1 MVADLRSLSCEERT
15 YRQSIHSPRDR
26 SARAC
31 SIALA
36 VFGSSKTRTH
46 VIQVRTRLPQ
56 AAVDDAASGQ
66 ARSPSHPK
74 LASSQ
79 ALHHSS
85 HNNHLY
91 HNNLSTPSS
100 PHSHQASSVP
110 NFSFLIVAMKTSA
123 ILLAAATAGSTT
135 AAVHRMKLNK
145 VPLSEQLVSNLAI
158 DLIALATR
166 YD

>member
-15 YRQSIHSPRDR
+15 YRQSIHGPRDR

-36 VFGSSKTRTH
+36 VFGSSQTRTH

-100 PHSHQASSVP
+100 PHSHQASSV
-110 NFSFLIVAMKTSA
+110 S
-123 ILLAAATAGSTT
+123 
-135 AAVHRMKLNK
+135 KL
-145 VPLSEQLVSNLAI
+145 LVSHRRHEDERHPPGGRHGGLHHCRCSQDEAQQS
-158 DLIALATR
+158 ATIR
-166 YD
+166 AASK